1 MAACCL
7 LMYPR
12 IIYRDNSCGMSLKML
27 QAKANT
33 NTNTKTNDMC
43 REIRILSERP
53 VSMFACVCVCVWLC
67 YCFFSSFVDYL
78 SKFINLVAYVRNT
91 LASVVS
97 TPNNAQLLKIDASS
111 ISFGVSWAFVAFHF
125 QFDLFL

>member
-1 MAACCL
+1 
-7 LMYPR
+7 
-12 IIYRDNSCGMSLKML
+12 ML

-33 NTNTKTNDMC
+33 NTKTNDM
-43 REIRILSERP
+43 RSEIRILSERS
-53 VSMFACVCVCVWLC
+53 VSMFACVHVCVTLLLF
-67 YCFFSSFVDYL
+67 FFSSFVDYL

-111 ISFGVSWAFVAFHF
+111 ISFGVSWAFLAFHF

>member
-1 MAACCL
+1 ME
-7 LMYPR
+7 
-12 IIYRDNSCGMSLKML
+12 IILVAEPQDVASKSKYKYKNEWYAFRNSDFIRK
-27 QAKANT
+27 
-33 NTNTKTNDMC
+33 
-43 REIRILSERP
+43 IRIYVRLC
-53 VSMFACVCVCVWLC
+53 ACVCDFVIV
-67 YCFFSSFVDYL
+67 FFSSFVDYL

-111 ISFGVSWAFVAFHF
+111 ISFGVSWAFLAFHF